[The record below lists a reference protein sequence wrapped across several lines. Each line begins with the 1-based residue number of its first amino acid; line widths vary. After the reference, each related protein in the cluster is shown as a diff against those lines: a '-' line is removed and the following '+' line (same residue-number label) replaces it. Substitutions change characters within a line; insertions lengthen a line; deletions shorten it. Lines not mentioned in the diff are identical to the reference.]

1 MFWVDLIITHH
12 LKPVQKLY
20 FHLIFIVILVKK
32 FLSVSSARAGNVMG
46 GRYEKNRIIPDIIK
60 S

>member
-46 GRYEKNRIIPDIIK
+46 GGDMKKIELFLIL
-60 S
+60 